1 MGRSVY
7 MSTVETQHLFSLAR
21 DKSVAARQALTA
33 TVTDLFFARG
43 NVLTDRERALMTEIL
58 RKLINDVE
66 SSVRRALAEKLAQQK
81 DAPRDLVL
89 ALANDEIV
97 VAQSILM
104 HSEVLRDEELIEIIH
119 HRTLEHQLAVAMR
132 KSVSE
137 TVSDALVD
145 SGNVDVVAAL
155 LENHGARISAETME
169 YLVEQS
175 QRVDTY
181 QNPLLRR
188 PELEPELARRMLWW
202 VSAALRQH
210 ILDNFSIKPSDFDD
224 ALEASANDLAAAP
237 AAPVPRKSAHL
248 VDSLSQVATIEPN
261 LLVETLR
268 QGEIALFEAMLAK
281 LTGIRPA
288 MVRRLLFA
296 QGGEGLAIACRV
308 IDIETP
314 MFVSIFL
321 LSRKARPNEPTP
333 TRGEVTRLL
342 GFYDKISVE
351 SARQVVS
358 TWQRGND
365 FLRAVRQL
373 DNAEASHAAG

>member
-1 MGRSVY
+1 
-7 MSTVETQHLFSLAR
+7 MSTLETQQLFRLAR
-21 DKSVAARQALTA
+21 DRSVAARQALTA

-43 NVLTDRERALMTEIL
+43 DALTDRERALMTEIL
-58 RKLINDVE
+58 RQLINDVE
-66 SSVRRALAEKLAQQK
+66 SSVRRALAEKLAGQK

-97 VAQSILM
+97 VAQAILM
-104 HSEVLRDEELIEIIH
+104 HSEILRDEELIEVIH

-137 TVSDALVD
+137 TVSDALVNG
-145 SGNVDVVAAL
+145 GNVDVIAAL

-188 PELEPELARRMLWW
+188 PELDPELARRMLWW

-210 ILDNFSIKPSDFDD
+210 ILDKFPIKPSDFDD

-237 AAPVPRKSAHL
+237 MLPASRKSEHL
-248 VDSLSQVATIEPN
+248 VDSLSQIETIEPH

-281 LTGIRPA
+281 LTGIKP
-288 MVRRLLFA
+288 MVIRRLLFA
-296 QGGEGLAIACRV
+296 HGGEGLAIACRV

-314 MFVSIFL
+314 VFASIFL
-321 LSRKARPNEPTP
+321 LSRKARPNEPP
-333 TRGEVTRLL
+333 PARGEVTHLL
-342 GFYDKISVE
+342 EFYERISVD
-351 SARQVVS
+351 AAHQMVS
-358 TWQRGND
+358 TWQRGTD
-365 FLRAVRQL
+365 FLRAVRQIE
-373 DNAEASHAAG
+373 NAGAGHAAG

>member
-1 MGRSVY
+1 VHITRL
-7 MSTVETQHLFSLAR
+7 ETQQLFDLAR

-43 NVLTDRERALMTEIL
+43 NVLTDRERSLMSEIL
-58 RKLINDVE
+58 RQLINDIE
-66 SSVRRALAEKLAQQK
+66 SSVRRALAEKLAHQK
-81 DAPRDLVL
+81 DAPRDLIL

-132 KSVSE
+132 KSVNE
-137 TVSDALVD
+137 PVSDALVET
-145 SGNVDVVAAL
+145 GNVDVIAAL
-155 LENHGARISAETME
+155 LENHDARISGETMA

-175 QRVDTY
+175 QRVDSY

-188 PELEPELARRMLWW
+188 PELDPNLARRMYWW

-224 ALEASANDLAAAP
+224 ALEASAGEL
-237 AAPVPRKSAHL
+237 APVRAEPLPRKSEQLADTL
-248 VDSLSQVATIEPN
+248 ARIETITPH

-281 LTGIRPA
+281 LTGIRPQLI
-288 MVRRLLFA
+288 RRLLY
-296 QGGEGLAIACRV
+296 QRSGEALAIACRV
-308 IDIETP
+308 IEIETP
-314 MFVSIFL
+314 VFASIFL
-321 LSRKARPNEPTP
+321 LSRKARPNESPP
-333 TRGEVTRLL
+333 PHGEITRIL
-342 GFYDKISVE
+342 GFYETMSTE
-351 SARQVVS
+351 AAAQVVS
-358 TWQRGND
+358 TWRRNGD
-365 FLRAVRQL
+365 FVKAVQQI
-373 DNAEASHAAG
+373 DKGSANAAH